1 MANTVIGKFLTIDGD
16 IQSDEDVMVE
26 GNVKGRIA
34 TKGNLVVGASGVIE
48 AEIDTA
54 NVEIAGQVFG
64 NIKATGKVE
73 IAEGG
78 RAVGDVKAQRIL
90 IADGAVF
97 KGNVDM
103 GM

>member
-1 MANTVIGKFLTIDGD
+1 MADTVIGKFITIDGELES
-16 IQSDEDVMVE
+16 SDDVTIN
-26 GNVKGRIA
+26 GNVKGRISA
-34 TKGNLVVGASGVIE
+34 EGRLVVGPSGVIE
-48 AEIDTA
+48 AEIDTRS
-54 NVEIAGQVFG
+54 VEIAGQVFG
-64 NIKATGKVE
+64 NIRASEKVE
-73 IAEGG
+73 IDEGG

>member
-1 MANTVIGKFLTIDGD
+1 MTGTVIGKFLSIEGD
-16 IQSDEDVMVE
+16 IESDEDLRVD

-34 TKGNLVVGASGVIE
+34 TRGDLVVGASGVIE
-48 AEIDTA
+48 AEIDTR
-54 NVEIAGQVFG
+54 NLEIAGQVFG
-64 NIKATGKVE
+64 DIRAAQKVE
-73 IAEGG
+73 ITEGG

>member
-1 MANTVIGKFLTIDGD
+1 MADTLIGKFLTIDGD
-16 IQSDEDVMVE
+16 IQSDEDVVVD
-26 GNVKGRIA
+26 GNIKGRITA
-34 TKGNLVVGASGVIE
+34 RGKLVVGASGVIE
-48 AEIDTA
+48 AEIETT

-64 NIKATGKVE
+64 NIRATEKVE
-73 IAEGG
+73 ITEGG
-78 RAVGDVKAQRIL
+78 RVVGDVKAQRIL

>member
-1 MANTVIGKFLTIDGD
+1 MTDTVIGKFLSIEGD
-16 IQSDEDVMVE
+16 IESDEDVRVE

-34 TKGNLVVGASGVIE
+34 TRGDLVVGASGVVE
-48 AEIDTA
+48 AEIDTR

-64 NIKATGKVE
+64 NIKATQKVE
-73 IAEGG
+73 ITEGG